1 MINIKGLDKA
11 QLLVELYNHSHQQGM
26 GMLQPA
32 RNLTVEDAKKLL
44 EQTTSFDYLYGKVMK
59 VDLSGDEFE
68 EWLYDRDNGQ
78 GMAKKIV
85 DDMRKE
91 LEKAAVERVEQG
103 VKTTIPESPKFE
115 EQPQIDP
122 RTKFVVGSEEYNN
135 NYYQKIN
142 RGDKYYDYQP
152 IDKKDKY
159 LEPKPI
165 DRRELYLEP
174 KPVNNYIEKQPI
186 SNVIMPKEIN
196 ESQLSR
202 DLPINNSIL
211 VDENKT
217 LNLVRQTVNKRG
229 LSRFFAEIPKS
240 FDEVD
245 ETTFTKMQ
253 SIDQAHQNN
262 FISRDVAI
270 EMIVDLFERQGFCK
284 RFEKYID
291 SVLMARLKELFELIE
306 IKYQDLLNALNT
318 GKIDQAQFTERMAK
332 LRELE
337 ANSMS
342 EIVLQN
348 ETLKGQSK

>member
-26 GMLQPA
+26 GMMQPA
-32 RNLTVEDAKKLL
+32 KSLTVEDARKLL
-44 EQTTSFDYLYGKVMK
+44 KQTTSFDYLYGKVMK
-59 VDLSGDEFE
+59 VDLSSDEQFE

-85 DDMRKE
+85 DAMRKK
-91 LEKAAVERVEQG
+91 LEQSSVE
-103 VKTTIPESPKFE
+103 T
-115 EQPQIDP
+115 IDP
-122 RTKFVVGSEEYNN
+122 KTNFVVGSEEYKNA
-135 NYYQKIN
+135 YYPKKDKS
-142 RGDKYYDYQP
+142 DKYYDLP
-152 IDKKDKY
+152 ISRREDKY
-159 LEPKPI
+159 FAT
-165 DRRELYLEP
+165 
-174 KPVNNYIEKQPI
+174 KPVENYVEKKPI

-196 ESQLSR
+196 HSQLTR

-211 VDENKT
+211 VDDDKT
-217 LNLVRQTVNKRG
+217 LNLVRQVVNKRG
-229 LSRFFAEIPKS
+229 LSRLFTEIPRS

-270 EMIVDLFERQGFCK
+270 EMIADLFERQGFCK

-291 SVLMARLKELFELIE
+291 SVLMTRLKVLFELIE

-318 GKIDQAQFTERMAK
+318 GKIDETQFSEKMAK
-332 LRELE
+332 LREFE

-348 ETLKGQSK
+348 EILKGNSK